1 MTEEDV
7 LRIMETAEDFPTLST
22 VATQIA
28 QMTSDL
34 QVPVSEVARL
44 ISMDVA
50 LSTKLLRLVNSSFY
64 GLSGK
69 VSEIPQAISILGYR
83 KVGSLALGLAVME
96 TFSRPIATGF
106 DLKLFWERSVCNAV
120 AVGIIASRLR
130 HTFPAEAFTAGLL
143 QDIGSLF
150 LAQYFPA
157 EYSGVIGMAR
167 ALNVHPAVAERE
179 VTGLDHAAVG
189 ALLSRHWKL
198 PPIFEETIR
207 EHHCVELE
215 TDVSSSPLAD
225 TIRVI
230 NLSSLVTDA
239 CYEESKREKIFL
251 LRERAHALFG
261 LGKKSVDTLL
271 EKVPKEFVEAAS
283 SFEITTRLKPP
294 ADEHEQADA
303 VKALTKC
310 PHCGAKGLGRFCV
323 ECGASL
329 VRWSSRELSRRILI
343 ADDSVATR
351 RALAFVIKKMGYE
364 VVEAADGAEALD
376 MARTHRPG
384 LIILDIMMPVLN
396 GIDVL
401 KILRKEPATAG
412 APVVVLTSLT
422 DSATVVEAIEAG
434 ANDYIIKPYTS
445 NTIVDRVQKY
455 LETPVIL
462 RT

>member
-69 VSEIPQAISILGYR
+69 VSEIPSGHQHPRLQEGRQPGPGPGRDGDLLQAHRHGIRPEALLG
-83 KVGSLALGLAVME
+83 AVCLQC
-96 TFSRPIATGF
+96 RGRGDHRIATSPHLPCRG
-106 DLKLFWERSVCNAV
+106 LHRRVAAGHRVSLSGAV
-120 AVGIIASRLR
+120 FPRRIQRGHR
-130 HTFPAEAFTAGLL
+130 HGQGPQRPPRGRGAG
-143 QDIGSLF
+143 
-150 LAQYFPA
+150 
-157 EYSGVIGMAR
+157 
-167 ALNVHPAVAERE
+167 

-384 LIILDIMMPVLN
+384 LIILDIMMPVH
-396 GIDVL
+396 
-401 KILRKEPATAG
+401 
-412 APVVVLTSLT
+412 S
-422 DSATVVEAIEAG
+422 
-434 ANDYIIKPYTS
+434 
-445 NTIVDRVQKY
+445 
-455 LETPVIL
+455 
-462 RT
+462 